1 MGIHIGYLK
10 TSDLKLHLECGTL
23 FRVRIKYD
31 SIICL
36 KALSSK
42 KGRITMY
49 EEITRHAQI
58 VITELLDQA
67 KLKPGS
73 LFVIGC
79 SSSEM
84 VGNRIGKGSS
94 MEAAQAA
101 FQGIYPILKDHGI
114 HLAVQCCEHLN
125 RALIMERFAA
135 EAKGYEIVN
144 VMPQPHAGGSFAVT
158 AWNAF
163 ADPVAVET
171 IQADAGMDIGGTLIG
186 MHLRRVAVPVRT
198 SLDHIGDAIVL
209 CARTRPKYI
218 GGPRAI
224 YHK

>member
-1 MGIHIGYLK
+1 
-10 TSDLKLHLECGTL
+10 
-23 FRVRIKYD
+23 
-31 SIICL
+31 
-36 KALSSK
+36 
-42 KGRITMY
+42 MY

-144 VMPQPHAGGSFAVT
+144 VIPQSHAGGSFAVT

-198 SLDHIGDAIVL
+198 TLDHIGDAIVL

-218 GGPRAI
+218 GGPRAV
-224 YHK
+224 YQ